1 MRALPTLEAAR
12 LSLRLLA
19 FCISA
24 IAGIAGARAQSA
36 DPAVP
41 TGTDPGGLAV
51 AVIST
56 GIDYTLPQIT
66 ARLARDGE
74 GEIIGYD
81 FADDD
86 RRPFKQPDDLEG
98 MGYSDRG
105 TAMARTVVRRS
116 PAVRLIPV
124 RIESDSPEQIA
135 QGMGFAAQTPARVV
149 IVAIKSTSV
158 TLWAAVA
165 DAAKKAGPKVLFI
178 VAAGENP
185 LDENHIKDHLVP
197 SLASAANILIVMAC
211 LIDGNA
217 LSTAEGAETNADIA
231 VNAAAFTAELI
242 SQDTFSWKPESSIA
256 AAEVAALA
264 ARLGTMEPGFNA
276 GQMKAAIINLAKPFA
291 DGQVP
296 IAKSGWIAE
305 PWRLFQHN

>member
-12 LSLRLLA
+12 LTLRLLA
-19 FCISA
+19 FCVA
-24 IAGIAGARAQSA
+24 VVAGIAGARAQAA

-41 TGTDPGGLAV
+41 AGTDAGGVAV
-51 AVIST
+51 AIIGP
-56 GIDYTLPQIT
+56 GIDYTLPLIT
-66 ARLARDGE
+66 SRLARDGE

-105 TAMARTVVRRS
+105 TAIARTVVRRS
-116 PAVRLIPV
+116 PASRLIPM
-124 RIESDSPEQIA
+124 RIATDSPVQIA
-135 QGMGFAAQTPARVV
+135 QSMMFASKTPARVV
-149 IVAIKSTSV
+149 IVALQTASV

-165 DAAKKAGPKVLFI
+165 DAAKAAGSKVLFI
-178 VAAGENP
+178 VAAGEDP
-185 LDENHIKDHLVP
+185 LDEHHIKDHLAP
-197 SLASAANILIVMAC
+197 SLASAGNVLIVTAC
-211 LIDGNA
+211 QIDGSA
-217 LSTAEGAETNADIA
+217 LSTADGAQTNADIA

-264 ARLGTMEPGFNA
+264 ARLATLEPGFNA
-276 GQMKAAIINLAKPFA
+276 SQIKAAIVNLAKPFA
-291 DGQVP
+291 DSQVP